1 MALFIYFDTK
11 PREYNSTD
19 ISQLDV
25 NYFDLCIC
33 VPPVLL
39 SHRKEKQLFS
49 VIFFFAIH
57 FTLKNINNKLTCLDG
72 YTVDQAMIRK
82 SESKTKSR

>member
-1 MALFIYFDTK
+1 MCASRFIVTQE
-11 PREYNSTD
+11 RETIIFRN
-19 ISQLDV
+19 L
-25 NYFDLCIC
+25 
-33 VPPVLL
+33 
-39 SHRKEKQLFS
+39 
-49 VIFFFAIH
+49 FFFAIH